1 MYWSLDHSVPG
12 MSKKSNLINKIIC
25 CVQEGYSI
33 HRKIFSPNCVKK
45 VKKNPTKFKI
55 TNFSLEP
62 LYDWILS
69 KYHQFTCFHT
79 FLCIYDEYLRKKLK
93 IFHFHFFCFLSFF
106 GILAICHIW
115 LPDMRKQ
122 LIFWPKWLLAVPL
135 GPTGSQYS
143 KKSKVITLRL
153 CRIHT
158 YDFCLT
164 T

>member
-62 LYDWILS
+62 LYDWIWS

-79 FLCIYDEYLRKKLK
+79 FLCIYDGYLRKKLK
-93 IFHFHFFCFLSFF
+93 IFHFHFFLLFV
-106 GILAICHIW
+106 
-115 LPDMRKQ
+115 
-122 LIFWPKWLLAVPL
+122 IFWDFGNMSHMITRYEKTADFLAQMAFGSSTRSYWFPKLKKIW
-135 GPTGSQYS
+135 SDNS
-143 KKSKVITLRL
+143 KIV
-153 CRIHT
+153 
-158 YDFCLT
+158 
-164 T
+164 